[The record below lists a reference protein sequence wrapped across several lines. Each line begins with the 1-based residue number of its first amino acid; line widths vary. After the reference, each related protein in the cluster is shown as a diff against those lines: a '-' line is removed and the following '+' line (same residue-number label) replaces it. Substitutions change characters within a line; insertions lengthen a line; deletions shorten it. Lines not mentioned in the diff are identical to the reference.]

1 MKPLGLPGGVVV
13 AARVVVAVGTA
24 DCDAPGVAVAVPRG
38 VADGV
43 APEVDAAPVGAVDA
57 DAEAVPGAAAR
68 DEPLW
73 HPAAAATVTTAK
85 VTTMMFL
92 DFLRTNRGYG

>member
-13 AARVVVAVGTA
+13 AARVVAVAVGAA
-24 DCDAPGVAVAVPRG
+24 DCVAPGVAVAVPRD
-38 VADGV
+38 VAV
-43 APEVDAAPVGAVDA
+43 APDVEAAPVGTVDA

-85 VTTMMFL
+85 VTTMMFP